1 MKITHGR
8 RKESEVKAVKKN
20 SQKSRDVSHERFK
33 KYFIVSDV
41 HSNWTA
47 LITPLKEA
55 GYNAKNPDHILI
67 IAGDLFDRG
76 DDTIKIYK
84 WIKKQPHVILIK
96 GNHEYLLE
104 KLIKRKYPYDAD
116 YSNGTIN
123 TLIEISKISKNDS
136 QDIFR
141 SKSLKEVLEWIQTE
155 FVDYVEFDNYIITHA
170 GYPQVEDYHNASIKE
185 WDESTW
191 VNPFITRRTIKP
203 EKTLIAGHW
212 GVSEVWSKKDEIT
225 NNYSDIPKN
234 YQKIYQDPDLNVIGI
249 DNTTIYTN
257 RCLVYIIETDENP
270 ILGLTRA
277 EHLLKEHKLKE
288 G

>member
-1 MKITHGR
+1 M
-8 RKESEVKAVKKN
+8 
-20 SQKSRDVSHERFK
+20 

-41 HSNWTA
+41 HSNWNA
-47 LITPLKEA
+47 LIKPLKEA

-84 WIKKQPHVILIK
+84 WIKKQPRVILIK

-116 YSNGTIN
+116 YLNGTIN

-191 VNPFITRRTIKP
+191 VNPFITRRIIKP

-212 GVSEVWSKKDEIT
+212 GVSEAWSKKDKAIP
-225 NNYSDIPKN
+225 NYFDIPKN

-249 DNTTIYTN
+249 DNTTICTN
-257 RCLVYIIETDENP
+257 RCLVYIIETDEIP
-270 ILGLTRA
+270 ILGFT
-277 EHLLKEHKLKE
+277 EVDHLLIKRKIN
-288 G
+288 